1 MEEFHVK
8 EPLFIFFYNTKEMSE
23 FYKSVKLEKFKKKK
37 IYGCIDW
44 SMCLDWPMC
53 LSPICWKNQES
64 CES

>member
-23 FYKSVKLEKFKKKK
+23 FSKSVKLGKFKKKK
-37 IYGCIDW
+37 IYGC
-44 SMCLDWPMC
+44 MDWPMC
-53 LSPICWKNQES
+53 LDFLTVFHMVWKNQER